1 MRVRPWR
8 TAHTAVSSAQ
18 DAHALHIITHVCIT
32 EKVVTLTSQSTHH
45 RAQHEAEKHTGAILI
60 TITKRTCT
68 NHGILTRITRTRG
81 STTRTQTH
89 TACQTEYSTNRR
101 VQQHDNTHTMHDHNH
116 TNHQNYNQC
125 SYQHDQSANIVAN
138 TT

>member
-8 TAHTAVSSAQ
+8 TAHTAASSAQ
-18 DAHALHIITHVCIT
+18 DAHALHIIIHVCIT

-45 RAQHEAEKHTGAILI
+45 RAQHEAEKHTRAILI

-68 NHGILTRITRTRG
+68 NHGILTRITPTRG

-89 TACQTEYSTNRR
+89 TACQTEYSTSHSNMITLTRCTITTTRITRITTSVHISTINREYR
-101 VQQHDNTHTMHDHNH
+101 REHN
-116 TNHQNYNQC
+116 
-125 SYQHDQSANIVAN
+125 IR
-138 TT
+138 